1 MRADL
6 IAFSIIAQ
14 VLGCDGCAFATTGLP
29 AASAEAASPPATEK
43 ARGKLLA
50 ANIAT
55 TPSG

>member
-1 MRADL
+1 M
-6 IAFSIIAQ
+6 AQ

-29 AASAEAASPPATEK
+29 AASADAASPPATEK